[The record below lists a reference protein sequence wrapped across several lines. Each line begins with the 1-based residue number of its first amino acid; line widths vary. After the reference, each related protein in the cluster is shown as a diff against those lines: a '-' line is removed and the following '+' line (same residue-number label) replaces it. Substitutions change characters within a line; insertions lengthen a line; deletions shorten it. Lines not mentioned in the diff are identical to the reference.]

1 MGLFSKHKSQESTPP
16 KEPEAPKEDVQT
28 KESQMS
34 SMPEVP
40 QGANLS
46 PPPLPGSSSLD
57 GIKSEVAPM
66 PPDPQVPQNNPN
78 DGQVQNPPGNQMDS
92 GSSDDELFSMFDID
106 TPLDSNSSETS
117 QDNKDLLEDK
127 DNKTSE
133 MEQPSELSFV
143 KSHRETNPLSI
154 NSKFL
159 TTSQFKAMLEL
170 VEGVK
175 SKVRDSTETYTR
187 LMDIRSEEDIEYE
200 NLKKSFQ
207 FIEDKLYELDNI
219 LFEK

>member
-1 MGLFSKHKSQESTPP
+1 MGLFSKHKNQESAPP
-16 KEPEAPKEDVQT
+16 KEPEAPKEDVQA
-28 KESQMS
+28 KESQMLS
-34 SMPEVP
+34 NMPEVP

-46 PPPLPGSSSLD
+46 PPPLPGGSSLD
-57 GIKSEVAPM
+57 GIKSEISPSAPQM
-66 PPDPQVPQNNPN
+66 PESSSDSEQSQTEP
-78 DGQVQNPPGNQMDS
+78 S
-92 GSSDDELFSMFDID
+92 GSSDDELFNMFDID
-106 TPLDSNSSETS
+106 SPLDSNPSETS
-117 QDNKDLLEDK
+117 QDNEHSLEDK
-127 DNKTSE
+127 GSKMFDI
-133 MEQPSELSFV
+133 EQPSELSFV
-143 KSHRETNPLSI
+143 KSHRESNPLSI
-154 NSKFL
+154 HSKFL

-200 NLKKSFQ
+200 NLRKSFQ